1 MRDSLSVLLAVG
13 VFYPEVSELMIEG
26 AVKTLESYDAAD
38 VKHEV
43 IAVPGAFEV
52 PAAIS
57 FAIMSDR
64 EPYDGYIALGCV
76 VKGATNHHNV
86 ISASVSSAL
95 SDIAAHHAVPMGFGI
110 ITADTVDLAME
121 RADPNRKNIGG
132 SAAVAVLRMMELY
145 KRFLG

>member
-1 MRDSLSVLLAVG
+1 MRNSLSVLLVVG
-13 VFYPEVSELMIEG
+13 GFYPEISKLMIEG
-26 AVKTLESYDAAD
+26 AVKTLGSYDAAD

-43 IAVPGAFEV
+43 ITVPGAFEV

-64 EPYDGYIALGCV
+64 ERYDGYIALGCV
-76 VKGATNHHNV
+76 VKGETNHHNV
-86 ISASVSSAL
+86 ISASVSSTL

-110 ITADTVDLAME
+110 ITAETMDLAVD
-121 RADPNRKNIGG
+121 RADPNGKNIGG
-132 SAAVAVLRMMELY
+132 SAAAAVLRMIELY